1 MTTLSL
7 NMKLYTDWKEPLTP
21 TIVLTDLYKITQ
33 QVDIFFGRHKN
44 WYLPGD
50 TRQESLQHIA
60 FDHQGATKKAI
71 KEFEEEYTEENPI
84 VIKGIW
90 DGEDDAHSCSICYM
104 NYRRD
109 RLGQTQIDF
118 HISIEENEF
127 QISRLINFINF
138 LISTH
143 NAPHIM
149 VENNAY
155 RIKRKHVF
163 PDRISAGWMLYFPI
177 EIDPTLVPMAEEI
190 ISISDKNDKKGSLI
204 ITTKD
209 IFDIEN
215 QEHINK
221 ANDIEICLRDLQI
234 LPLMTEL

>member
-33 QVDIFFGRHKN
+33 QIDIFFGRHKI

-50 TRQESLQHIA
+50 IRQESLQHIA
-60 FDHQGATKKAI
+60 FDQQGETKEAI
-71 KEFEEEYTEENPI
+71 KEFEEDYTEENPI
-84 VIKGIW
+84 IIKGIW
-90 DGEDDAHSCSICYM
+90 DGEDDDHSCSICYM

-127 QISRLINFINF
+127 RLSRLINFINF

-143 NAPHIM
+143 SAPHIM
-149 VENNAY
+149 IENNTY

-163 PDRISAGWMLYFPI
+163 PDRLSAGWMLYLPI
-177 EIDPTLVPMAEEI
+177 EIDPTLAPMAEEI
-190 ISISDKNDKKGSLI
+190 MPVSDKNDKKGSLI

-209 IFDIEN
+209 IFDIDN
-215 QEHINK
+215 QKHINK

-234 LPLMTEL
+234 LPLITEI